1 MPSRIVA
8 GIGLS
13 HVPSVGPAYD
23 RGKQQTP
30 AWKPLFDAYVPVR
43 EWLAKLKP
51 DVAIVVY
58 NDHVADFSFDKYP
71 TFAIGTAERYAI
83 ADEGFGMRPLPEV
96 QGDADFSIHLC
107 NELVGA
113 EFDLTV
119 CQEMSVE
126 HGFLVPMNLCFP
138 HTDAGWPV
146 RTVPLQVNV
155 IQHPLPTARRCYR
168 LGQALRNAVLS
179 YERNLNVVVLG
190 TGGMSHQLQGK
201 RFGFMNEKFDRWFLD
216 ALEENSPKLLELSHH
231 EIMERAGA
239 EAVELIMWLTMRGA
253 LSPRA
258 KRVHR
263 HYYAPM
269 TTGMGLITFEDARA
283 APARR
288 PRPAR
293 APRSA
298 RAGAAAGR
306 ATAGAGRRPG
316 AARARARPAK
326 RP

>member
-1 MPSRIVA
+1 MARIVG

-30 AWKPLFDAYVPVR
+30 AWKPLFDAYVPVC

-58 NDHVADFSFDKYP
+58 NDHVADFTFDKYP
-71 TFAIGTAERYAI
+71 TFALGTADSYPI
-83 ADEGFGMRPLPEV
+83 ADEGFGTRPLPEV
-96 QGDADFSIHLC
+96 RGDADLSIHLC
-107 NELVGA
+107 ESLIA
-113 EFDLTV
+113 QEFDLTV
-119 CQEMSVE
+119 CQEMRVE

-138 HTDAGWPV
+138 HSQAGWPV
-146 RTVPLQVNV
+146 KAIPLQVNV

-168 LGQALRNAVLS
+168 LGQALRKAVET
-179 YERNLNVVVLG
+179 YPGDLNVVILG

-201 RFGFMNEKFDRWFLD
+201 RFGFMNEKFDQWFMD
-216 ALEENSPKLLELSHH
+216 ALERNSPALLELSHH
-231 EIMERAGA
+231 EIMEKAGA

-258 KRVHR
+258 TRKHR

-269 TTGMGLITFEDARA
+269 TTGMGLITFEDARGKSRTRPPRAQA
-283 APARR
+283 A
-288 PRPAR
+288 
-293 APRSA
+293 RSA
-298 RAGAAAGR
+298 RGAAAAGRSRAGAA
-306 ATAGAGRRPG
+306 RRPG
-316 AARARARPAK
+316 AARARAR
-326 RP
+326 RPTRP